1 MSRLARNN
9 RAWHPLIDRCALT
22 DTLRIADDGVYD
34 PRQLNDRFVLGM
46 QGALA
51 EYALGLM
58 RQRAR
63 TAFEENIRR
72 GHVMWE
78 VPVGGVRTDD
88 HRREKSAARQV
99 QQAVTGVCRTCR
111 ALGSARQTMLW
122 YREGQL
128 PRPEGQPGTAG
139 RARFW
144 RLPSGHRLHQRLIHP
159 AYAGALASGRTEA
172 KTVLEAG
179 RARPRT
185 RRKKPREPW
194 RSLRRDNHAGSISG
208 EEFLG
213 NQQTVEANRHM
224 PQEGAG
230 GASGGIDIKLTE

>member
-1 MSRLARNN
+1 MKGS
-9 RAWHPLIDRCALT
+9 
-22 DTLRIADDGVYD
+22 
-34 PRQLNDRFVLGM
+34 M
-46 QGALA
+46 A
-51 EYALGLM
+51 EYELGLM

-63 TAFEENIRR
+63 AAFEEKIRR

-78 VPVGGVRTDD
+78 VPVGFVRTDD
-88 HRREKSAARQV
+88 NRLEKSADLQV
-99 QQAVTGVCRTCR
+99 QQAVTGVFRKFR
-111 ALGSARQTMLW
+111 ELGSARQTMLW
-122 YREGQL
+122 YRDAQL
-128 PRPEGQPGTAG
+128 PLPEVQPGTAG
-139 RARFW
+139 RALLW
-144 RLPSGHRLHQRLIHP
+144 RLPSGHRIHQMLINP
-159 AYAGALASGRTEA
+159 AYAGALAYGRTEA
-172 KTVLEAG
+172 KTVIKDG
-179 RARPRT
+179 RARQST